1 MGSLVSYVFRTVNN
15 DEGQTNANIN
25 KENKIFTREVLGLK
39 EAKAAVEAV
48 LEEASKDPGQPISIV
63 IVDDHGEVICSAR
76 MDGATPMFNYMAL
89 KKAKSSAMTGKN
101 TRSWFEFLGKK
112 NYTAND
118 FVPDATRIAGGIAIV
133 KPGGESPGDARPGE
147 NGVVFGGIG
156 VSGRSGNEDEAF
168 SIMGLEAIQKAVWG

>member
-1 MGSLVSYVFRTVNN
+1 M
-15 DEGQTNANIN
+15 
-25 KENKIFTREVLGLK
+25 FTREVLGLK
-39 EAKAAVEAV
+39 EAKVAVDAI
-48 LEEASKDPGQPISIV
+48 LEEASKDPGQPISV
-63 IVDDHGEVICSAR
+63 AIVDHQGEIVCAAR

-133 KPGGESPGDARPGE
+133 KPGGESPSDARPGE

-168 SIMGLEAIQKAVWG
+168 SIIGLEAIQKAVWG